1 MLVNTHSRAGSPR
14 LRADHVL
21 NLSPV
26 SHTDATV
33 LRTAQAPRILLDA
46 EAAEGIVPLTTDN
59 GGATLIAARG
69 RTLLSVSSGTATEIC
84 TLPSNPSCALIAA
97 NMMTL
102 MTARGPFRLDRDT
115 QSGAWLPQGLPGDFP
130 AVCLT
135 ARAAGV
141 FSAVVRQTTLD
152 KLGAACAAAYTD
164 IAMRASATG
173 LLVQPVLARAVMR
186 DSSGRILHTT
196 PPVAVMLPAGAQLA
210 DTWNFTPGTD
220 DKGNEVA
227 DAATFSAQAY
237 VLHISAPDGTASRWA
252 DTVDTLEIQVS
263 PQFHPL
269 DSAASASVISTR
281 GEGTR
286 RITVVPA
293 GAGRCPAPTRPGAA
307 ALLLAGA
314 AARFSTIA
322 RTAMVIKNPFA
333 TALDRDIPIAAAHSP
348 AREADTLAASLAAPI
363 NVPEDTDQTISRPF
377 SARSGTIS
385 GNTVA
390 WSGITPLR
398 AEPPSP
404 LVWAA
409 TTGNRRFEALTRVR
423 FSTGDCIFARHSG
436 SCNPTAIS
444 PLTVYPD
451 ADAVELAVNITVD
464 GVPDPV
470 SFTVPLRP
478 DASGLQAVGTA
489 ESPLHVPVDAPEA
502 DLDVGEAVQTSA
514 CNTSLIA
521 IARAAD
527 PLSVTAT
534 TVTAAPVTCIL
545 PARSSG
551 AAWDF
556 GRARFLVF
564 SSAGMEILAVNASRN
579 TAALNNIGAGAIANA
594 HCAADSGDR
603 IYALA
608 GRMLLAVTGS
618 TVRVIDTDVP
628 GDRLAWIAPAREVV
642 VADTDDNVARHYPVD
657 LSGHYETSLVI
668 RGIWLAHAG
677 NAFFTTAAGLLSFG
691 EGTPDPATPVRWRGT
706 LCSATARRTN
716 VRAVR
721 IPLKCSHMR
730 GIVTVSRAWLTGVNP
745 APAPMARM
753 TIDGAVRAPFLIPVS
768 AHAPVDIT
776 VSVEAD
782 VSADFSLS
790 LPTIISKP

>member
-26 SHTDATV
+26 THTDATM
-33 LRTAQAPRILLDA
+33 LRTAGAPHVILDP
-46 EAAEGIVPLTTDN
+46 EAAEAIVPLTSDN
-59 GGATLIAARG
+59 GGKTIIAARS
-69 RTLLSVSSGTATEIC
+69 RTLLSVSGNTITEIC
-84 TLPSNPSCALIAA
+84 TLPAEPLCALIIAD
-97 NMMTL
+97 MMTV
-102 MTARGPFRLDRDT
+102 MTTRGPFRLDRDT
-115 QSGAWLPQGLPGDFP
+115 RSGTWLPQGLPGDFP
-130 AVCLT
+130 AVCIT

-141 FSAVVRQTTLD
+141 VSAVVQQSAPD

-164 IAMRASATG
+164 MAMRASATG

-186 DSSGRILHTT
+186 DRSGRIIHTT
-196 PPVAVMLPAGAQLA
+196 TPVAVMLPSGAQLA

-227 DAATFSAQAY
+227 QAATFSAQTY
-237 VLHISAPDGTASRWA
+237 SLHISAPDATLSRWA
-252 DTVDTLEIQVS
+252 GVIDSLEIQVS

-269 DSAASASVISTR
+269 DTAASATVINTR
-281 GEGTR
+281 GDGTR
-286 RITVVPA
+286 RITVILS

-314 AARFSTIA
+314 AVRFGSIASTV
-322 RTAMVIKNPFA
+322 MVIKNPFA
-333 TALDRDIPIAAAHSP
+333 EPLDRDIPIAAALSP
-348 AREADTLAASLAAPI
+348 AREADMLATALAAPVNI
-363 NVPEDTDQTISRPF
+363 PQHTYQTATRPF
-377 SARSGTIS
+377 SAHGAAIN

-390 WSGITPLR
+390 WSGITSLR
-398 AEPPSP
+398 AKPPSP

-409 TTGNRRFEALTRVR
+409 KTGNRRFESLTRVR
-423 FSTGDCIFARHSG
+423 FSNGDCIFARHSG

-451 ADAVELAVNITVD
+451 PDAVELAVNITVD
-464 GVPDPV
+464 GVPEPV

-489 ESPLHVPVDAPEA
+489 ESPLHVPVDAPDA
-502 DLDVGEAVQTSA
+502 DLDVGEAVQTCA
-514 CNTSLIA
+514 CNDSLIA
-521 IARAAD
+521 IAAAAD

-534 TVTAAPVTCIL
+534 AATASPVTCIL

-551 AAWDF
+551 GAWDF

-564 SSAGMEILAVNASRN
+564 SSAGIELLAVNSSQN
-579 TAALNNIGAGAIANA
+579 TAVLNHLSGNVISNRY
-594 HCAADSGDR
+594 CAVDGGDR

-608 GRMLLAVTGS
+608 GGLLLSVTGS
-618 TVRVIDTDVP
+618 TVRVLDTDVS
-628 GDRLAWIAPAREVV
+628 GNRLAWIARAREVV

-668 RGIWLAHAG
+668 RGSWLAQAG
-677 NAFFTTAAGLLSFG
+677 NAFFTGSDGLMSFQ
-691 EGTPDPATPVRWRGT
+691 EDAPAPSTPIRWRAT
-706 LCSATARRTN
+706 LRPSAAARTN
-716 VRAVR
+716 ARAVR
-721 IPLKCSHMR
+721 IPLKCSRMH
-730 GIVTVSRAWLTGVNP
+730 GTVTVSRAWLTGVNP
-745 APAPMARM
+745 PPAPMARM

-782 VSADFSLS
+782 VSADFSMS
-790 LPTIISKP
+790 LPTVITKP